1 LKYRTAPQELV
12 THCVNRRIMSTKKTD
27 PQTDQTVSNDI
38 QTYRFIDYQVYQES
52 KKWFQ
57 EISSLRGVF
66 ETNTTLWHQLK
77 AAMTSV
83 VMNITAAST
92 KLPSD
97 ARRYLGNAIT
107 SANKTVACL
116 DIARDQ
122 QAITD
127 EEFQTLSDGFQSV
140 IIQLKR
146 FIKALGSDRKPA
158 ATEAVPA

>member
-1 LKYRTAPQELV
+1 M
-12 THCVNRRIMSTKKTD
+12 H
-27 PQTDQTVSNDI
+27 
-38 QTYRFIDYQVYQES
+38 QES

-57 EISSLRGVF
+57 EIASLRGVI
-66 ETNTTLWHQLK
+66 ETNTDLWHQLK

-97 ARRYLGNAIT
+97 ARRYLSNAIT

-122 QAITD
+122 KAISE

-158 ATEAVPA
+158 EAQTATA